1 MTAPEKLPIEAIPQN
16 NLPAIQRPQSQAVSI
31 FADKEAFA
39 MAVQAAGFFSNSD
52 MVPPAYRK
60 TDKNGKVNPK
70 AESNCLVA
78 IEASTQLGISPLT
91 VMQNLSVIEGKPA
104 WDAKFLTAMVN
115 RSGQF
120 TSLRYEFEEEAEPR
134 EMECT
139 VTRWEENRATGRNE
153 KKTHTTKYTLKNK
166 TCRAYATDKS
176 DGKVVKGAPVS
187 MEMAVKEGWY
197 GKNGSKWQT
206 MPDTMLMYRA
216 AAFFSR
222 AYTPE
227 ATMGYPERHEVEDI
241 QPDMVDVTPKPDAPD
256 APAPDKKPT
265 PAAKEKPKAED
276 KPAKADDKKQE
287 VIPPAKQAAATE
299 KKPATNFAF
308 KE

>member
-1 MTAPEKLPIEAIPQN
+1 MTEKLPIDATPQN
-16 NLPAIQRPQSQAVSI
+16 NLPAIQTQPQARVVSI
-31 FADKEAFA
+31 FSDSRAFE
-39 MAVQAAGFFSNSD
+39 MAVQGAEYFMNSD
-52 MVPPAYRK
+52 MVPPIYRG

-70 AESNCLVA
+70 AKSNCLVA

-120 TSLRYEFEEEAEPR
+120 TSLRYEFERDKEPR
-134 EMECT
+134 EMVAT
-139 VTRWEENRATGRNE
+139 VVKWEEDRASGRNNRKVYE
-153 KKTHTTKYTLKNK
+153 TKYNLVNV
-166 TCRAYATDKS
+166 TCRAVARDKAT
-176 DGKVVKGAPVS
+176 GEVVKGAPVS

-206 MPDTMLMYRA
+206 MPETMLMYRA

-227 ATMGYPERHEVEDI
+227 ATMGYPEQSEVEDI
-241 QPDMVDVTPKPDAPD
+241 ADAMVDVTPKGNAPE
-256 APAPDKKPT
+256 AGEGATAPT
-265 PAAKEKPKAED
+265 P
-276 KPAKADDKKQE
+276 KADVNQSASAQKKQEGGTPAKQE
-287 VIPPAKQAAATE
+287 VIPPASTA